1 MKFKSENT
9 KGILI
14 AFLGAL
20 LLTPD
25 TLFMRLSEMNVWT
38 MLFWRGFQMGAI
50 LILMT
55 LSIKEYRENFFLIFK
70 KTGTLIVLIQ
80 ASGSVFFTLG
90 IVNSSV
96 ALILFC
102 IATGPL
108 FAAFFSLIILKEKLK
123 RPTIYASIFSL
134 IGIIIVVTDPSEV
147 LNAPDGSVVFG
158 TVCGLLTAISLGLYF
173 VLLRANPKI
182 PAFGTTGFGAI
193 ITGFVG
199 LLFIDSLTLESKL
212 TEEQYYNLDYT
223 NKVCFCGLSCNTN
236 AIKLLKENKS
246 RIHWGYLSEN
256 VNALDLIESKLNQE
270 EQSTEEIE
278 NEITEDMPKV
288 KPDFSLL

>member
-1 MKFKSENT
+1 MIFKSKNT

-38 MLFWRGFQMGAI
+38 MLFWRGFQMGVI
-50 LILMT
+50 LIAMT
-55 LSIKEYRENFFLIFK
+55 LCIKEYRDNFFLIFK
-70 KTGTLIVLIQ
+70 KTGVLIILIQ

-108 FAAFFSLIILKEKLK
+108 FAAFFSLIILKEKIK
-123 RPTIYASIFSL
+123 KPTTYASLFSL
-134 IGIIIVVTDPSEV
+134 IGIIIVVTDPSKV
-147 LNAPDGSVVFG
+147 TNAPDGSLIFG
-158 TVCGLLTAISLGLYF
+158 TICGLLTAITLGLYF

-193 ITGFVG
+193 TTGFVG
-199 LLFIDSLTLESKL
+199 LLFIDLDQILIGNFFAISISGLIILPFSFAALAYATRYTYASNISLLMLLETIFGPVWVWL
-212 TEEQYYNLDYT
+212 
-223 NKVCFCGLSCNTN
+223 F
-236 AIKLLKENKS
+236 LKETPN
-246 RIHWGYLSEN
+246 IQMITGGIIVIITLAIYFI
-256 VNALDLIESKLNQE
+256 ALKAGERN
-270 EQSTEEIE
+270 
-278 NEITEDMPKV
+278 
-288 KPDFSLL
+288 

>member
-1 MKFKSENT
+1 MKFKSKNT

-38 MLFWRGFQMGAI
+38 MLFWRGFQMGVI
-50 LILMT
+50 LIAMT
-55 LSIKEYRENFFLIFK
+55 LCIKEYRDNFFLIFK
-70 KTGTLIVLIQ
+70 KTGVLIILIQ

-108 FAAFFSLIILKEKLK
+108 FAAFFSLIILKEKIK
-123 RPTIYASIFSL
+123 KPTTYASLFSL
-134 IGIIIVVTDPSEV
+134 IGIIIVVTDPSKV
-147 LNAPDGSVVFG
+147 TNAPDGSLIFG
-158 TVCGLLTAISLGLYF
+158 TICGLLTAITLGLYF

-193 ITGFVG
+193 TTGFVG
-199 LLFIDSLTLESKL
+199 LLFIDLDQILIGNFFAISISGLIILPFSFAALAYATRYTYASNISLLMLLETIFGPVWVWL
-212 TEEQYYNLDYT
+212 
-223 NKVCFCGLSCNTN
+223 F
-236 AIKLLKENKS
+236 LKETPN
-246 RIHWGYLSEN
+246 IQMITGGIIVIITLAIYFI
-256 VNALDLIESKLNQE
+256 ALKAGERN
-270 EQSTEEIE
+270 
-278 NEITEDMPKV
+278 
-288 KPDFSLL
+288 

>member
-25 TLFMRLSEMNVWT
+25 TLFMRLSEMDVWT

-55 LSIKEYRENFFLIFK
+55 LSVKEYRENFSLIFK
-70 KTGTLIVLIQ
+70 KIGTLIVLIQ
-80 ASGSVFFTLG
+80 ASGSIFFTLG

-123 RPTIYASIFSL
+123 RQKLKSQLLNKFPWVKKYPL
-134 IGIIIVVTDPSEV
+134 I
-147 LNAPDGSVVFG
+147 
-158 TVCGLLTAISLGLYF
+158 
-173 VLLRANPKI
+173 
-182 PAFGTTGFGAI
+182 
-193 ITGFVG
+193 
-199 LLFIDSLTLESKL
+199 LFF
-212 TEEQYYNLDYT
+212 Y
-223 NKVCFCGLSCNTN
+223 
-236 AIKLLKENKS
+236 
-246 RIHWGYLSEN
+246 
-256 VNALDLIESKLNQE
+256 
-270 EQSTEEIE
+270 
-278 NEITEDMPKV
+278 
-288 KPDFSLL
+288 

>member
-1 MKFKSENT
+1 MKFKSKNI
-9 KGILI
+9 KGVLI

-38 MLFWRGFQMGAI
+38 MLFWRGFQMGVI
-50 LILMT
+50 LIAMT
-55 LSIKEYRENFFLIFK
+55 LCIKEYRDNFFLIFK
-70 KTGTLIVLIQ
+70 KTGALIVLIQ

-108 FAAFFSLIILKEKLK
+108 FASFFSLIILKEKIK
-123 RPTIYASIFSL
+123 KPTIYASLFSL
-134 IGIIIVVTDPSEV
+134 IGIIIVVTDPSKV
-147 LNAPDGSVVFG
+147 TNAPDGSLLFG
-158 TVCGLLTAISLGLYF
+158 TICGLLTAITLGLYF

-193 ITGFVG
+193 TTGFVG
-199 LLFIDSLTLESKL
+199 LLFIDLDQILIGNFFAISISGLIILPFSFAALAYATRYTYASNISLLMLLETIFGPVWVWL
-212 TEEQYYNLDYT
+212 
-223 NKVCFCGLSCNTN
+223 F
-236 AIKLLKENKS
+236 LKETPN
-246 RIHWGYLSEN
+246 IQMITGGIIVIITLAIYFI
-256 VNALDLIESKLNQE
+256 ALKAGERN
-270 EQSTEEIE
+270 
-278 NEITEDMPKV
+278 
-288 KPDFSLL
+288 

>member
-1 MKFKSENT
+1 MKFKSKNT

-38 MLFWRGFQMGAI
+38 MLFWRGFQMGVI
-50 LILMT
+50 LIAMT
-55 LSIKEYRENFFLIFK
+55 LCIKEYRDNFFLIFK
-70 KTGTLIVLIQ
+70 KTGVLIILIQ

-108 FAAFFSLIILKEKLK
+108 FAAFFSLIILKEKIK
-123 RPTIYASIFSL
+123 KPTTYASLFSL
-134 IGIIIVVTDPSEV
+134 IGIIIVVTDPSKV
-147 LNAPDGSVVFG
+147 TNAPDGSLLFG
-158 TVCGLLTAISLGLYF
+158 TICGLLTAITLGLYF

-193 ITGFVG
+193 TTGFVG
-199 LLFIDSLTLESKL
+199 LLFIDLDQILIGNFFAISISGLIILPFSFAALAYATRYTYASNISLLMLLETIFGPVWVWL
-212 TEEQYYNLDYT
+212 
-223 NKVCFCGLSCNTN
+223 F
-236 AIKLLKENKS
+236 LKETPN
-246 RIHWGYLSEN
+246 IQMITGGIIVIITLAIYFI
-256 VNALDLIESKLNQE
+256 ALKAGERN
-270 EQSTEEIE
+270 
-278 NEITEDMPKV
+278 
-288 KPDFSLL
+288 

>member
-25 TLFMRLSEMNVWT
+25 TLFMRLSEMDVWT

-80 ASGSVFFTLG
+80 ASGSIFFTLG

-147 LNAPDGSVVFG
+147 LNAPDGSIVFG

-173 VLLRANPKI
+173 VLLRSNPKI

-199 LLFIDSLTLESKL
+199 LLFIDLGQIFTGNFLAISISGLIILPLSFAALAYATRYTYASNISLLMLLETIFGPL
-212 TEEQYYNLDYT
+212 W
-223 NKVCFCGLSCNTN
+223 VWFF
-236 AIKLLKENKS
+236 LKETPN
-246 RIHWGYLSEN
+246 IQMLFGGII
-256 VNALDLIESKLNQE
+256 VI
-270 EQSTEEIE
+270 
-278 NEITEDMPKV
+278 ITLTIYFIVLRAGEKN
-288 KPDFSLL
+288 

>member
-1 MKFKSENT
+1 MKFKSKNT

-38 MLFWRGFQMGAI
+38 MLFWRGFQMGVI
-50 LILMT
+50 LIAMT
-55 LSIKEYRENFFLIFK
+55 LCIKEYRDNFFLIFK
-70 KTGTLIVLIQ
+70 KTGVLIILIQ

-108 FAAFFSLIILKEKLK
+108 FAAFFSLIILKEKIK
-123 RPTIYASIFSL
+123 KPTTYASLFSL
-134 IGIIIVVTDPSEV
+134 IGIIIVVTDPSKV
-147 LNAPDGSVVFG
+147 TNAPDGSLLFG
-158 TVCGLLTAISLGLYF
+158 TICGLLTAITLGLYF

-193 ITGFVG
+193 TTGFFG
-199 LLFIDSLTLESKL
+199 LLFIDLDQILIGNFFAISISGLIILPFSFAALAYATRYTYASNISLLMLLETIFGPVWVWL
-212 TEEQYYNLDYT
+212 
-223 NKVCFCGLSCNTN
+223 F
-236 AIKLLKENKS
+236 LKETPN
-246 RIHWGYLSEN
+246 IQMITGGIIVIITLAIYFI
-256 VNALDLIESKLNQE
+256 ALKAGERN
-270 EQSTEEIE
+270 
-278 NEITEDMPKV
+278 
-288 KPDFSLL
+288 

>member
-9 KGILI
+9 KGVLI

-25 TLFMRLSEMNVWT
+25 TLFMRLSEMDVWT
-38 MLFWRGFQMGAI
+38 MLFWRGFQMGTV

-80 ASGSVFFTLG
+80 AAGSVFFTLG

-108 FAAFFSLIILKEKLK
+108 FASFFSLLILKETIKL
-123 RPTIYASIFSL
+123 PTIIASFFSL
-134 IGIIIVVTDPSEV
+134 IGIILVVTDHNKV
-147 LNAPDGSVVFG
+147 LNAPDGNIVFG
-158 TVCGLLTAISLGLYF
+158 TVCGLFTAISLGLYF

-193 ITGFVG
+193 ITGFIG
-199 LLFIDSLTLESKL
+199 LLFIDLEQILVGNFLAISISGLIILPLSFAALAYSTRYTYASNISLMMLLETIIGPL
-212 TEEQYYNLDYT
+212 W
-223 NKVCFCGLSCNTN
+223 V
-236 AIKLLKENKS
+236 
-246 RIHWGYLSEN
+246 GYFLSE
-256 VNALDLIESKLNQE
+256 VPGFQMILGGCIVIVTLGFYFLKFAKY
-270 EQSTEEIE
+270 
-278 NEITEDMPKV
+278 
-288 KPDFSLL
+288 